1 MSDTRP
7 ATDPRLD
14 ALRAEIDALDER
26 IVALLAERGAVV
38 TRVGALKR
46 ELGSDEDAVR
56 ARDRV
61 EGVVRKVRE
70 MATARGLDP
79 RIADRTYR
87 ALIDAL
93 TDMQLGRLDEPR

>member
-1 MSDTRP
+1 MSETP
-7 ATDPRLD
+7 TTTDPRLA
-14 ALRAEIDALDER
+14 ALRDEIDALDEQ
-26 IVALLAERGAVV
+26 IVELLARRGAVV

-61 EGVVRKVRE
+61 EGVVRKVRDL
-70 MATARGLDP
+70 AAARGLDP

-87 ALIDAL
+87 ALIEAL